1 MCKRN
6 IVNPNPPE
14 NHYKFWQNEAMRKL
28 GKNYADCTNDSL
40 AELMG
45 RTKGAI
51 KTRITI
57 LRIVIRMAPYA
68 DELLD
73 VITKKK
79 QSNAAKKYSA
89 TPKGKEHLAKAL
101 EKSRTPEARAK
112 FSASKKKY
120 YSTPE
125 GIEAKKL
132 FLAQGKSPE
141 ALKKLSET
149 KKAAAATKEGK
160 AQLDKARKAARSP
173 EALAKKS
180 ASMKAAWAKKK
191 AEKEKG

>member
-28 GKNYADCTNDSL
+28 GKNYADCTNEEL

-51 KTRITI
+51 TTRITI
-57 LRIVIRMAPYA
+57 LRIVVRMAPYA
-68 DELLD
+68 EELLD

-79 QSNAAKKYSA
+79 QSNAAKKFEA
-89 TPKGKEHLAKAL
+89 TPQGKERRAKAL
-101 EKSRTPEARAK
+101 EKACTPEARAK
-112 FSASKKKY
+112 LSASKKKY
-120 YSTPE
+120 YSTPD
-125 GIEAKKL
+125 GIEAHKL
-132 FLAQGKSPE
+132 LVAKSKSPK
-141 ALKKLSET
+141 ALKNRSAA

-160 AQLDKARKAARSP
+160 AKLDKARKAGRSP
-173 EALAKKS
+173 EALAKRS
-180 ASMKAAWAKKK
+180 ASMKAAWARKK
-191 AEKEKG
+191 AEAEKD